1 MTWLAAGD
9 SNTKFFHSQA
19 QQRRRTNCLSGL
31 WNSDNVWCTDENQIE
46 DIAVSYFDDIFHTS
60 TPVNLEDTL
69 TAVNSRVTSEA
80 NQRLL
85 QPFTTDEV
93 RMALFQMHPSKAPGP
108 DGMSSF
114 FFQKYWNIV
123 RANVTAAVLSV
134 LNSRKIL
141 RKINLTHISLIPKKK
156 NLERMSEYRPISL
169 CNVVYKIILKV
180 LANRLKVVLPCIIS
194 DSQSVF
200 VPGRLIKDNVSVAF
214 EFIHKM
220 KAK

>member
-1 MTWLAAGD
+1 MYEDNYAHCAGLRLVSFNIRGQNNSAIASLKAEINQLLLREELHWHQRSWMTWLAAGD

-69 TAVNSRVTSEA
+69 IAVNRRVTSEA

-93 RMALFQMHPSKAPGP
+93 
-108 DGMSSF
+108 
-114 FFQKYWNIV
+114 
-123 RANVTAAVLSV
+123 
-134 LNSRKIL
+134 
-141 RKINLTHISLIPKKK
+141 
-156 NLERMSEYRPISL
+156 
-169 CNVVYKIILKV
+169 
-180 LANRLKVVLPCIIS
+180 
-194 DSQSVF
+194 
-200 VPGRLIKDNVSVAF
+200 
-214 EFIHKM
+214 
-220 KAK
+220 